1 MKHQS
6 FFMRSA
12 SAMAVTAAF
21 GAVAM
26 AASPDAGSVIGNQ
39 AVATYTNEAG
49 DTITVTSN
57 TVETIVQQ
65 VAGVTMTSNN
75 NETIA
80 PGGKAFLPHIITND
94 GNGADFFTLAATES
108 GTGFLEPTGIVFYP
122 DANMDG
128 VADSATPLSET
139 PTLASGEQ
147 FGVIIE
153 VNAPSNASG
162 TDDMAVTAV
171 SNLDGTETA
180 LNTDTLTISNDAIV
194 ELVKSMVADAGSG
207 GNTNIVDA
215 GDTVTIKLTYS
226 STGLAAAQNY
236 VVDDILDGRLEY
248 VPGSAQW
255 SDATDPLDD
264 TNGSSTPDAY
274 NGPNTATADS
284 IAFDNN
290 GQSVNF
296 TISNIDSGRSG
307 SVTFQAVILDT
318 ADAGIIENVATQ
330 EVDTV
335 AFPPSNTASIIVDD
349 QFAVSIADTAIDG
362 AGAADATTASG
373 TDDDGQNNDVVTETA
388 DAQQGGTIK
397 HEFVLTNRSNQ
408 TDNLTLD
415 INTVTDTYPDGTT
428 FRFVGADGITP
439 IIGSVG
445 PIAAGDSVKVTLI
458 ATLPT
463 DAAPTGAA
471 NYSATVKTTS
481 DASGVSDTSTATFT
495 GAVLASSVDLENAVV
510 GSEGD
515 GLDPTNGG
523 APWVTYPTDPGA
535 PVTYD
540 MVVQNN
546 GPVSDSYNLS
556 LAQALPAGWTVEF
569 RSADGSAITNTG
581 TIPAGSSDTFTVV
594 ITPPEDQ
601 LPGDTLV
608 DIALISSV
616 SGQGDR
622 IVNAVTVSEI
632 YNVEIIDDQTAQAS
646 PGGIVDMTHTITNT
660 GNVAI
665 TEGAIDDAGLDNFSG
680 ALFWDANGNG
690 VIDPT
695 ELVID
700 NFDDLTDG
708 VSAGVN
714 GLAPGDSISVIYR
727 VQTPSTST
735 SGVTENSVITL
746 DPSLNNATAT
756 DADPTDNAVEDRIV
770 IISGDITLSK
780 FQYIDAGCTGAVG
793 TFTKTRQDV
802 EPGQC
807 IRYKVVA
814 ENTGSSPA
822 ADVIISDAAPAYT
835 SIVDCGGTCS
845 ETLIPAGST
854 STVTTSN
861 ISSDHGTVLP
871 GWSAELEFTVQVDE

>member
-75 NETIA
+75 IETIA

-94 GNGADFFTLAATES
+94 GNGADFFTLAAAETDT
-108 GTGFLEPTGIVFYP
+108 GTLQTSNIVFYP

-139 PTLASGEQ
+139 PTLAPGEQ
-147 FGVIIE
+147 FGVVIE
-153 VNAPSNASG
+153 VSVPSNATG
-162 TDDMAVTAV
+162 TDDIAVTAV

-180 LNTDTLTISNDAIV
+180 LNTDKLTISNGAIV
-194 ELVKSMVADAGSG
+194 ELVKSMVADAASG

-226 STGLAAAQNY
+226 STGLAAAENY

-248 VPGSAQW
+248 VPGSARW
-255 SDATDPLDD
+255 SDVADPLDD
-264 TNGSSTPDAY
+264 TNPSSEVDDQNGASPTPDKI
-274 NGPNTATADS
+274 T
-284 IAFDNN
+284 FDNA

-296 TISNIDSGRSG
+296 TISRIGSGRSG
-307 SVTFQAVILDT
+307 SVTFQAVILGT

-330 EVDTV
+330 VIDSVD
-335 AFPPSNTASIIVDD
+335 FPPSNTASIIVDD
-349 QFAVSIADTAIDG
+349 QFAVSISDTAIDG
-362 AGAADATTASG
+362 AGAAVPATASG
-373 TDDDGQNNDVVTETA
+373 TDDDGLNDDIVTETG
-388 DAQQGGTIK
+388 DAAQGGTVK

-408 TDNLTLD
+408 TDSLTLD
-415 INTVTDTYPDGTT
+415 VDTLTDTYPDGTT
-428 FRFVGADGITP
+428 FRFVGADGVTP

-463 DAAPTGAA
+463 DVAPTAAA
-471 NYSATVKTTS
+471 NYSATVTTTS
-481 DASGVSDTSTATFT
+481 DASGVSDISTATFT
-495 GAVLASSVDLENAVV
+495 GAILASSVDLENAVV

-523 APWVTYPTDPGA
+523 APWVNYPTDPGA

-601 LPGDTLV
+601 VPGDTLV
-608 DIALISSV
+608 DIALVSSV

-622 IVNAVTVSEI
+622 IVNEVTVREV

-646 PGGIVDMTHTITNT
+646 PGGIVDMIHTITNT

-727 VQTPSTST
+727 VQTPSTAT

-746 DPSLNNATAT
+746 SSSLNNATAT
-756 DADPTDNAVEDRIV
+756 DADATDNAVEDRIV

-854 STVTTSN
+854 ATVTPSN

>member
-75 NETIA
+75 IETIA

-94 GNGADFFTLAATES
+94 GNGADFFILDAADT
-108 GTGFLEPTGIVFYP
+108 GAGFLNTSDIVFYP

-128 VADSATPLSET
+128 VADSATPLGET
-139 PTLASGEQ
+139 PTLAPGEQ
-147 FGVIIE
+147 FGVVIE
-153 VNAPSNASG
+153 VSVPSNATG
-162 TDDMAVTAV
+162 TDDIAVTAV

-180 LNTDTLTISNDAIV
+180 LNTDKLTISNGAIV
-194 ELVKSMVADAGSG
+194 ELVKSMVADAASG

-226 STGLAAAQNY
+226 STGLAAAENY

-248 VPGSAQW
+248 VPGSARW
-255 SDATDPLDD
+255 SDVADPLDD
-264 TNGSSTPDAY
+264 TNPSSEVDDQNGASPTPDEI
-274 NGPNTATADS
+274 T
-284 IAFDNN
+284 FDNA

-296 TISNIDSGRSG
+296 TISRIGSGRSG
-307 SVTFQAVILDT
+307 SVTFQAVILGT

-330 EVDTV
+330 VIDTV
-335 AFPPSNTASIIVDD
+335 DFPPSNTASIIVDD
-349 QFAVSIADTAIDG
+349 QFAVSISDTAIDG
-362 AGAADATTASG
+362 AGAAVPATASG
-373 TDDDGQNNDVVTETA
+373 TDDDGLNDDIVTETG
-388 DAQQGGTIK
+388 DAAQGGTVK

-408 TDNLTLD
+408 TDSLTLD
-415 INTVTDTYPDGTT
+415 VDTLTDTYPDGTT
-428 FRFVGADGITP
+428 FRFVGADGVTP

-463 DAAPTGAA
+463 DVAPTAAA
-471 NYSATVKTTS
+471 NYSASVTTTS
-481 DASGVSDTSTATFT
+481 DASGVSDISTATFT
-495 GAVLASSVDLENAVV
+495 GAILASSVDLENAVV

-523 APWVTYPTDPGA
+523 APWVNYPTDPGA

-601 LPGDTLV
+601 VPGDTLV
-608 DIALISSV
+608 DIALVSSV

-622 IVNAVTVSEI
+622 IVNEVTVREV

-646 PGGIVDMTHTITNT
+646 PGGIVDMIHTITNT

-727 VQTPSTST
+727 VQTPSTAT

-746 DPSLNNATAT
+746 SSSLNNATAT
-756 DADPTDNAVEDRIV
+756 DADATDNAVEDRIV

-854 STVTTSN
+854 ATVTPSN

>member
-75 NETIA
+75 IETIA

-94 GNGADFFTLAATES
+94 GNGADFFTLAAAETDT
-108 GTGFLEPTGIVFYP
+108 GTLQTSNIVFYP

-139 PTLASGEQ
+139 PTLAPGEQ
-147 FGVIIE
+147 FGVVIE
-153 VNAPSNASG
+153 VSVPSNATG
-162 TDDMAVTAV
+162 TDDIAVTAV

-180 LNTDTLTISNDAIV
+180 LNTDTLTISNGAIV
-194 ELVKSMVADAGSG
+194 ELVKSMVADAASG

-226 STGLAAAQNY
+226 STGLAAAENY

-248 VPGSAQW
+248 VPGSARW
-255 SDATDPLDD
+255 SDVADPLDD
-264 TNGSSTPDAY
+264 TNPSSEVDDQNGASPTPDEI
-274 NGPNTATADS
+274 T
-284 IAFDNN
+284 FDNA

-296 TISNIDSGRSG
+296 TISRIGSGRSG
-307 SVTFQAVILDT
+307 SVTFQAVILGT

-330 EVDTV
+330 VIDTV
-335 AFPPSNTASIIVDD
+335 DFPPSNTASIIVDD
-349 QFAVSIADTAIDG
+349 QFAVSISDTAIDG
-362 AGAADATTASG
+362 AGAAVPATASG
-373 TDDDGQNNDVVTETA
+373 TDDDGLNDDIVTETG
-388 DAQQGGTIK
+388 DAAQGGTVK

-408 TDNLTLD
+408 TDSLTLD
-415 INTVTDTYPDGTT
+415 VDTLTDTYPDGTT
-428 FRFVGADGITP
+428 FRFVGADGVTP

-463 DAAPTGAA
+463 DVAPTAAA
-471 NYSATVKTTS
+471 NYSATVTTTS
-481 DASGVSDTSTATFT
+481 DASGVSDISTATFT
-495 GAVLASSVDLENAVV
+495 GAILASSVDLENAVV

-523 APWVTYPTDPGA
+523 APWVNYPTDPGA

-601 LPGDTLV
+601 VPGDTLV
-608 DIALISSV
+608 DIALVSSV

-622 IVNAVTVSEI
+622 IVNEVTVREV

-646 PGGIVDMTHTITNT
+646 PGGIVDMIHTITNT

-727 VQTPSTST
+727 VQTPSTAT

-746 DPSLNNATAT
+746 SSSLNNATAT
-756 DADPTDNAVEDRIV
+756 DADATDNAVEDRIV

-854 STVTTSN
+854 ATVTPSN